1 MFRKKKPPQP
11 LQGETNPLARRFRQD
26 AEPDTIDLAQPA
38 RFPPPDAALPDPDPD
53 PQTTELQ
60 TDAARLARLLSRDP
74 GTGKLYVHPGS
85 ESAPVRL
92 QDEPVRAPTE
102 LRAGD
107 TIRLGS
113 AEIQIRSV

>member
-38 RFPPPDAALPDPDPD
+38 RFPPPDEALPDPDPL
-53 PQTTELQ
+53 TAELQ

-85 ESAPVRL
+85 ESEPVRL

-107 TIRLGS
+107 TIRLGT
-113 AEIQIRSV
+113 AEIQIRAL